1 MLYETNTEKSKE
13 DIYDL
18 TKFYFSFVEI
28 RLGSNFIEDVKQFKE
43 YRTNWNIKQR
53 IILKKI
59 NDIFSNVIWK
69 QFIVKQFF
77 EKLDANNSY
86 VYWKALRDT
95 ISDRC
100 TWFSTPVEKEA
111 MKCPTNENYVEGFG
125 FLKGLLKL
133 PKMFSEVPNV
143 LKKLLTF
150 FAGVKKGI
158 EFFGKFKPFFI
169 GFLIFLFKIGL
180 YMIILMVLF
189 IISFPYFVGGIVL
202 AIVLFRGGDPIKAAI
217 LIGLLFWTL
226 ILQQW
231 LDTQN
236 EKGKMKSVN
245 ILSYINEKGEYPSV
259 SIGHFL
265 IMIVYIIIKIIILIF
280 KIILMIIVVM
290 AILVLYVFVLVMDEI
305 LGNYRFTKFL
315 YKRFF
320 ACENEPL
327 AWYKNSRYDLGNRAS
342 RGFFCLLNCRTNYRL
357 SDNAVFCE
365 KAPSNVPY
373 YCPQPLL
380 YRKYKD
386 EKKNLRE
393 PYSIKSFLIRN
404 HPRLIYKSQVEQAE
418 FIFNYKKNK
427 KEYYETCNSNF
438 SKDKNIVGKS
448 VCALGYDKNGNDIN
462 NDIKDICKQTYCSNG
477 KYENFCYKY
486 KGEDTGDKFKFK
498 DKNKIVEFLKNS
510 LAILIVIFIILYIM
524 NELDKNDSLKKQFG
538 KKLNMNYLNNM
549 QTRFNNFI
557 ETKKNPILIYLYNLF
572 WCRSLLLKRIR
583 LLL

>member
-1 MLYETNTEKSKE
+1 MLNNLK
-13 DIYDL
+13 
-18 TKFYFSFVEI
+18 
-28 RLGSNFIEDVKQFKE
+28 NIEQIGIF
-43 YRTNWNIKQR
+43 KQR
-53 IILKKI
+53 NYLKKI

-125 FLKGLLKL
+125 FLKLVKL

-236 EKGKMKSVN
+236 EKGKMKSV
-245 ILSYINEKGEYPSV
+245 IYYP
-259 SIGHFL
+259 
-265 IMIVYIIIKIIILIF
+265 
-280 KIILMIIVVM
+280 
-290 AILVLYVFVLVMDEI
+290 
-305 LGNYRFTKFL
+305 T
-315 YKRFF
+315 
-320 ACENEPL
+320 
-327 AWYKNSRYDLGNRAS
+327 
-342 RGFFCLLNCRTNYRL
+342 
-357 SDNAVFCE
+357 
-365 KAPSNVPY
+365 
-373 YCPQPLL
+373 
-380 YRKYKD
+380 
-386 EKKNLRE
+386 
-393 PYSIKSFLIRN
+393 
-404 HPRLIYKSQVEQAE
+404 
-418 FIFNYKKNK
+418 
-427 KEYYETCNSNF
+427 
-438 SKDKNIVGKS
+438 
-448 VCALGYDKNGNDIN
+448 
-462 NDIKDICKQTYCSNG
+462 
-477 KYENFCYKY
+477 
-486 KGEDTGDKFKFK
+486 
-498 DKNKIVEFLKNS
+498 
-510 LAILIVIFIILYIM
+510 
-524 NELDKNDSLKKQFG
+524 
-538 KKLNMNYLNNM
+538 
-549 QTRFNNFI
+549 
-557 ETKKNPILIYLYNLF
+557 
-572 WCRSLLLKRIR
+572 
-583 LLL
+583 